1 MAVYVHN
8 ITVNQGTTFELDL
21 NVEGTQTNAP
31 KDLTGYSVSADLKK
45 TYTSK
50 TKIAFGATISTPS
63 EGVIQVSLASTVSAE
78 IKPGRYVYDVRVT
91 NPAET
96 LRVVEGTALV
106 RAGVTT
112 A

>member
-63 EGVIQVSLASTVSAE
+63 EELF
-78 IKPGRYVYDVRVT
+78 KYHWH
-91 NPAET
+91 
-96 LRVVEGTALV
+96 LRCLQKSNLEDTF
-106 RAGVTT
+106 TM
-112 A
+112 